1 MQLNG
6 AQAVLKALEHEGVDT
21 VFGMPGGAI
30 LPVYD
35 PLLDSSIRHILAT
48 LNPARSI
55 GPIGWLGRS
64 GTAPTWT
71 WHVGAISR

>member
-30 LPVYD
+30 
-35 PLLDSSIRHILAT
+35 
-48 LNPARSI
+48 
-55 GPIGWLGRS
+55 S
-64 GTAPTWT
+64 GA
-71 WHVGAISR
+71 VN